1 MSDVTIVIPNYNGV
15 SFLDACLRS
24 ASKQTGVSAEI
35 FVVDN
40 GSTDGS
46 QEFLREHFPEVK
58 LICLDQNYGFCRAV
72 NEGIVRAESPYVILL
87 NNDTEVAPDFA
98 RKLLD
103 ALKEDKKR
111 FSCAAKMIQYQNR
124 GRLDNAGDF
133 YCALGWG
140 MARGKGKPSELYS
153 SGEKIFSSCAG
164 AAIYRKDLVI
174 KLGGFDEAHFAYLED
189 MDISW
194 RAKIYGYDCWY
205 VPDAKVFHIGSAT
218 SGSRYNHFKV
228 MHSAGNNVYMI
239 YKNMP
244 FLQILLNFPFLLV
257 GFLVKYL
264 FFVRK
269 GLGKDY
275 REGLIRG
282 AALCR
287 RNPNRKV
294 GFRAG
299 HLPCYLKIQL
309 ELWKNILL
317 FVSQGFPNDTK
328 EGRRKTGEKF

>member
-1 MSDVTIVIPNYNGV
+1 MSDVTIVIPNFNGI

-24 ASKQTGVSAEI
+24 VSEQTEI
-35 FVVDN
+35 SQEVMVVDN
-40 GSTDGS
+40 GSSDGS
-46 QEFLREHFPEVK
+46 QEFVREHFPEVR
-58 LICLDQNYGFCRAV
+58 LICLEHNSGFCGAV
-72 NEGIVRAESPYVILL
+72 NAGIANAVSPYVILL
-87 NNDTEVAPDFA
+87 NNDTEVRPDFA
-98 RKLLD
+98 RRLLD
-103 ALKEDKKR
+103 AIREDKKR
-111 FSCAAKMIQYQNR
+111 FSCAARMLQYQNR
-124 GRLDNAGDF
+124 SCLDNAGDF

-140 MARGKGKPSELYS
+140 MARGKGKPSDRYPAA
-153 SGEKIFSSCAG
+153 GKIFSSCAG
-164 AAIYRKDLVI
+164 AAIYRRDLVL

-194 RAKIYGYDCWY
+194 RAKLHGYYNWY
-205 VPDAKVFHIGSAT
+205 VPEAEVFHIGSAT

-228 MHSAGNNVYMI
+228 IHSAGNNVYII

-244 FLQILLNFPFLLV
+244 FLQILLNVPFLFV

-275 REGLIRG
+275 REGLMRG
-282 AALCR
+282 MALCR
-287 RNPNRKV
+287 DNPDRRV

-299 HLPCYLKIQL
+299 NLLCYLKIQL

-317 FVSQGFPNDTK
+317 L
-328 EGRRKTGEKF
+328 GR